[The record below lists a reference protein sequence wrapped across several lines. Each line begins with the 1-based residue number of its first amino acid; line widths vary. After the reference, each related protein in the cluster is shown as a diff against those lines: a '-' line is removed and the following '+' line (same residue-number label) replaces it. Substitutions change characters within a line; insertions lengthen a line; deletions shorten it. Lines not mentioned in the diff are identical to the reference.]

1 MLNQDYS
8 INTIEFS
15 VKDISMYF
23 LKGNRQIH
31 EHLLHKKHS
40 KTCIFQRREKS
51 QRRCEKSQNG
61 SHNHMIKALS
71 LQCMEN
77 KGVGLW
83 LHGCDLIL
91 TFIASFCGNYL
102 ALDHFLPSY
111 LLYPHKSCSYPRPTD
126 NFPLHFL
133 KALFQFLLIYCI
145 I

>member
-8 INTIEFS
+8 ITTIDFS

-31 EHLLHKKHS
+31 ERLLHKRHS
-40 KTCIFQRREKS
+40 KTCIF
-51 QRRCEKSQNG
+51 RRCEKSQNG
-61 SHNHMIKALS
+61 SRNHMIKALS
-71 LQCMEN
+71 LQCIGK
-77 KGVGLW
+77 KGWHFDCMVVTSSWLLW
-83 LHGCDLIL
+83 
-91 TFIASFCGNYL
+91 ASFCGNYL
-102 ALDHFLPSY
+102 ALDQFLHSY